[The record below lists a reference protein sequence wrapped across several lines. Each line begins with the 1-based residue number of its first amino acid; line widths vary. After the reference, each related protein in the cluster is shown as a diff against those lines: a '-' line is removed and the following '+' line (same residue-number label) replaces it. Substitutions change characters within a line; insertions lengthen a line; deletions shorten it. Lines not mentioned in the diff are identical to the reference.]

1 MSRST
6 ALSYVK
12 TGVMS
17 YVSHIEYSGPYH
29 LRETRLTSR
38 STALLSYTYTCVGHD
53 SCQESTATPP
63 MNFQHDPSLACFY
76 TFVCEIAHL
85 YARELTQSCCGW
97 SCSRLVKCVSFHSH
111 MCFTVMCHSH
121 VCVCVC
127 VCVCVS
133 HVVGGVAVDC

>member
-38 STALLSYTYTCVGHD
+38 STALLLYTYTCVGHD

-97 SCSRLVKCVSFHSH
+97 SCSRWSNVCHFTVICVSQS
-111 MCFTVMCHSH
+111 CVTVMC
-121 VCVCVC
+121 VCAR

-133 HVVGGVAVDC
+133 VMLWVELQ